1 LWLSRSY
8 FKAGNQ
14 KEAARYM
21 AQFFKEYPDS
31 PLKGTVEDE
40 LTELALKYQREES
53 ASGQQAA
60 KAAAAPETGVVA
72 QGASGAEKQPTSSQ
86 DETARLAAEKAA
98 GEKAELERAA
108 AAKAEADR
116 KASERI
122 ALEKAEADRL
132 AAGKAAGEKADLER
146 VAAAKAEAERKA
158 SEKVALEKAEADRL
172 AAGKAAGEKAE
183 LERVAAAKAEAERKA
198 SEKVALEKAE
208 ADRLAAGKA
217 ASEKAELER
226 VAAEKAEA
234 ERRTSEK
241 VALEKAEAERKAV
254 VAAAKQ
260 KDLEASQSLRKQAI
274 SEYKSVVDNYPGSQ
288 AALNATRRL
297 KELGIAYP
305 AAMTAQAAATVQ
317 ANENTS
323 VLSVEVDR
331 LAVVEF
337 TLAAEQQTVE
347 VGKRFSVPFEV
358 INRGNSSDTFIFESG
373 LPKEYMTRFVASAA
387 PDKPIAR
394 TPSCCRVN
402 GLTE

>member
-60 KAAAAPETGVVA
+60 KAVAAPETGVVA

-116 KASERI
+116 M
-122 ALEKAEADRL
+122 
-132 AAGKAAGEKADLER
+132 AA
-146 VAAAKAEAERKA
+146 
-158 SEKVALEKAEADRL
+158 EKVALEKAEADRL
-172 AAGKAAGEKAE
+172 AAGKAASEKAE

-208 ADRLAAGKA
+208 ADRLAAEKA
-217 ASEKAELER
+217 ASKKADLER

-234 ERRTSEK
+234 ERKASEK

-254 VAAAKQ
+254 VATAKQ

-347 VGKRFSVPFEV
+347 VGKPFSVPFEV
-358 INRGNSSDTFIFESG
+358 INRGNSS
-373 LPKEYMTRFVASAA
+373 
-387 PDKPIAR
+387 
-394 TPSCCRVN
+394 
-402 GLTE
+402 